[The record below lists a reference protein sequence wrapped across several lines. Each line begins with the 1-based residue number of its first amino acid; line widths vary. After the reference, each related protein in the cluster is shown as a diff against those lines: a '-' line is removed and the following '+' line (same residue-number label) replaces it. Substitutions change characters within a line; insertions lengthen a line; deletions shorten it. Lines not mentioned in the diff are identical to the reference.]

1 MTEYF
6 KGTSGKNIA
15 YNKIIGS
22 SPGLVFLGG
31 FMSDMEGSKAMFLES
46 YAKETGQGYLRFDY
60 SGHGRSS
67 GKFSDGTI
75 GQWFT
80 DAVDAIDTLTDGPQ
94 ILIGSSMGGWIALLI
109 AKKLPKLVGGIV
121 TIAGAPDFTEDSIWK
136 NLSIDEKEKLRIGE
150 LLIPSEYG
158 EPYIITKELIN
169 EGRLNLV
176 LREPLDFQVPVR
188 VLQGTADISVEVKTA
203 IRLFNHINA
212 KDIELILL
220 KGEDHRFSSD
230 QGLSLISAQ
239 FHFYSK

>member
-31 FMSDMEGSKAMFLES
+31 FMSDMEGSKAMFLEN

-136 NLSIDEKEKLRIGE
+136 TLSIDEKEKLRIGK

-158 EPYIITKELIN
+158 EPYIITK
-169 EGRLNLV
+169 
-176 LREPLDFQVPVR
+176 
-188 VLQGTADISVEVKTA
+188 
-203 IRLFNHINA
+203 
-212 KDIELILL
+212 
-220 KGEDHRFSSD
+220 
-230 QGLSLISAQ
+230 
-239 FHFYSK
+239 

>member
-6 KGTSGKNIA
+6 DGTSGNKIA
-15 YNKIIGS
+15 YNKITGS

-60 SGHGRSS
+60 SGHGKSS

-80 DAVDAIDTLTDGPQ
+80 DAVDAIDTLTNGPQ
-94 ILIGSSMGGWIALLI
+94 NLVGSSMGGWIALLI
-109 AKKLPKLVGGIV
+109 AKKFPKLVDGIV
-121 TIAGAPDFTEDSIWK
+121 TIAGAPDFTEDSLWK
-136 NLSIDEKEKLRIGE
+136 NLSIDEKEKLKTGE

-169 EGRLNLV
+169 EGRSNLV

-188 VLQGTADISVEVKTA
+188 VLQGTADMSVEVKTA

-212 KDIELILL
+212 NDIELTLL

-230 QGLSLISAQ
+230 QALSLIKRTFS
-239 FHFYSK
+239 FL